1 MKNSHWACLF
11 FCGVLLGAGA
21 RAATPASGPVCA
33 AKPAS
38 TPSPASQRIKK
49 VGAEVVHR
57 FESPHPYAAT
67 PHLSASGALHA
78 DTITHPGAT
87 YIAAHFTTLDLED
100 GDYLLVRSPDGSR
113 SWRYDNS
120 HPGARNGFWSIP
132 IPGDTALI
140 ELYSPTTH
148 RRGVLNKYGYRIDKY
163 ARGYSLRERLEE
175 TTDFVQIESLCGAD
189 ESGQARCY
197 ETSEAQ
203 IYNHA
208 RPVARLLINGTS
220 ACTGWL
226 VGNQGHLLT
235 NNHCISTATDA
246 QNTSYE
252 FMAEGATCDTLC
264 DSWGACPGTVVAT
277 SATLVKTDAP
287 RDYTLLQLPTN
298 PTDTYGFLQLRST
311 SAVVDERIYIP
322 QHPGAWGKKI
332 AVTSGASADA
342 SGYAEVYSLNE
353 TSCQSGGPNDVGYYA
368 DTQGGSSGSPVLGY
382 ADHRVVALHHCANC
396 PNRGVPIQAIIDHL
410 GSLLPPC
417 ALRGDTC
424 PDPWGANGEA
434 PPPPPPPPSSPT
446 LENSFTY
453 NTTNTNSAQQNTM
466 NQSITFNAGEV
477 VEVGTCNLTGA
488 SANGDT
494 YLRLYDAVTGAQ
506 VAVNDDSCGGRSSY
520 LKYTVPEGKGGT
532 YEVRAG
538 CYSTESCAGTVVWR
552 ASVAP
557 PITTGS
563 FTYSASNTRN
573 ATRGT
578 VDQSLTLTE
587 GQTLEFGTC
596 TVAGSSGSG
605 DTYLRLVY
613 ADGTEVAANDNAC
626 GSLSY
631 LRYTIP
637 AGASGTYT
645 IRAGCASNR
654 SCSGTV
660 AYTFQ

>member
-1 MKNSHWACLF
+1 M
-11 FCGVLLGAGA
+11 
-21 RAATPASGPVCA
+21 ASSA
-33 AKPAS
+33 
-38 TPSPASQRIKK
+38 SPASQRLKK
-49 VGAEVVHR
+49 VGEEVVR
-57 FESPHPYAAT
+57 RLESPHPYAGLL
-67 PHLSASGALHA
+67 PPSVSGALHA
-78 DTITHPGAT
+78 GTLIHPGAS
-87 YIAAHFTTLDLED
+87 YIAPHFAALELEE

-120 HPGARNGFWSIP
+120 HPGARDGFWGLP

-140 ELYSPTTH
+140 ELHSPTLN

-163 ARGYSLRERLEE
+163 ARGFSSLELELTGGIQME
-175 TTDFVQIESLCGAD
+175 LLCGGD
-189 ESGQARCY
+189 DSGQARCY

-246 QNTSYE
+246 QNTTYE
-252 FMAEGATCDTLC
+252 FMAEGTTCATLC

-298 PTDTYGFLQLRST
+298 PTGTYGFLQLRPT

-322 QHPGAWGKKI
+322 QHPSAWGKKI
-332 AVTSGASADA
+332 AVTSSATADA

-353 TSCQSGGPNDVGYYA
+353 TACQAGGPSDVGYYA

-382 ADHRVVALHHCANC
+382 ADHQVVALHHCANC
-396 PNRGVPIQAIIDHL
+396 PNRGVPLRAIIEHL

-424 PDPWGANGEA
+424 PDPWGANGEPPL
-434 PPPPPPPPSSPT
+434 PPPAP
-446 LENSFTY
+446 ENAFAYSAI
-453 NTTNTNSAQQNTM
+453 NTNSAQQNTM
-466 NQSITFNAGEV
+466 NQRLTVNGGEI

-488 SANGDT
+488 TAAGDT
-494 YLRLYDAVTGAQ
+494 YLRLYDSTTGAQ
-506 VAVNDDSCGGRSSY
+506 VAVNDDSCGGHSSY
-520 LKYTVPEGKGGT
+520 LKYTVPADKGGT
-532 YEVRAG
+532 YEVRSG
-538 CYSTESCAGTVVWR
+538 CYSNESCEGTVVWR
-552 ASVAP
+552 ISVTP
-557 PITTGS
+557 PVTTGS

-573 ATRGT
+573 ATRST
-578 VDQSLTLTE
+578 VDYKVMLND
-587 GQTLEFGTC
+587 GQTVQLGTC
-596 TVAGSSGSG
+596 AVAGSSGSG
-605 DTYLRLVY
+605 DTFLRLVN
-613 ADGTEVAANDNAC
+613 AAGLEVGANDNAC
-626 GSLSY
+626 GSLSS
-631 LRYTIP
+631 LSYTLP
-637 AGASGTYT
+637 VGAGGTYT